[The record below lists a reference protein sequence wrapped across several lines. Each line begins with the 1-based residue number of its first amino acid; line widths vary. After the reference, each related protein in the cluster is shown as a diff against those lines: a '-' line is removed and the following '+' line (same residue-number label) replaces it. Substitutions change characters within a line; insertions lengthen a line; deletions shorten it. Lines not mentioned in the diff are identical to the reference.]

1 LFVIWIILMVK
12 AYQGQRFKLPVI
24 GDIAAQQAGS

>member
-1 LFVIWIILMVK
+1 LLILALK
-12 AYQGQRFKLPVI
+12 AYQGQEFKLPVI